1 MELND
6 SKVFS
11 LEYFSGL
18 VTFEFHERTKD
29 FNLFKTNSDIDRSSK
44 LPNWACG
51 NVNLSPL
58 ANIWTYET
66 WIKV

>member
-6 SKVFS
+6 SKVIS
-11 LEYFSGL
+11 PEYFSGL

-44 LPNWACG
+44 LPNFQTG
-51 NVNLSPL
+51 PVVMS
-58 ANIWTYET
+58 I
-66 WIKV
+66 

>member
-11 LEYFSGL
+11 PEYFSGL

-29 FNLFKTNSDIDRSSK
+29 FILFKKIQTLTF
-44 LPNWACG
+44 LPNFQTG
-51 NVNLSPL
+51 PVVMS
-58 ANIWTYET
+58 I
-66 WIKV
+66 